1 MKKMSL
7 LAVAAV
13 SVLAVNAMA
22 AKPVASGLKPGES
35 VGAFDVV
42 DVSGPSKGKQLC
54 YRCQYGNSPVV
65 AAFING
71 DPMASAGL
79 VSGLQKVVDAN
90 KDKKLRSF
98 VVYMGGQENK
108 DAIEKIA
115 STKKTSIPLTFLPGG
130 THAADIAN
138 YKISP
143 DAKNTVLLWNRGEVQ
158 ANFVNV
164 DKESLASVEKAAAEM
179 LAK

>member
-1 MKKMSL
+1 MKKMSVLAL
-7 LAVAAV
+7 LAAGM
-13 SVLAVNAMA
+13 LAVGAMA
-22 AKPVASGLKPGES
+22 AKPATSGLKPGET

-42 DVSGPSKGKQLC
+42 DVSGPNKGKQLC
-54 YRCQYGNSPVV
+54 YRCQYGNAPVV

-71 DPMASAGL
+71 DPMESAGL
-79 VSGLQKVVDAN
+79 VAGLQKVVDAN

-98 VVYMGGQENK
+98 VVFMSGQESK
-108 DAIEKIA
+108 DSIEKIA
-115 STKKTSIPLTFLPGG
+115 ATKKTSIPLTFLPGG
-130 THAADIAN
+130 TQAADIAN

-164 DKESLASVEKAAAEM
+164 DKTSIASVEKAAAEM

>member
-1 MKKMSL
+1 MMKMSVLAVAAASL
-7 LAVAAV
+7 LAV
-13 SVLAVNAMA
+13 SAMA
-22 AKPVASGLKPGES
+22 AKPATSGLKPGES

-71 DPMASAGL
+71 DPAESAGL
-79 VSGLQKVVDAN
+79 VSGLQKVVDAH
-90 KDKKLRSF
+90 KDAKLRSF

-108 DAIEKIA
+108 AAIEKLA
-115 STKKTSIPLTFLPGG
+115 AAKKITIPLTFLPGG
-130 THAADIAN
+130 TQAADIAN

-158 ANFVNV
+158 GNFVNV
-164 DKESLASVEKAAAEM
+164 DKDTLASVDKAAAHM
-179 LAK
+179 LGK

>member
-1 MKKMSL
+1 MMKMSVL
-7 LAVAAV
+7 SVAAASLMAVAAI
-13 SVLAVNAMA
+13 A
-22 AKPVASGLKPGES
+22 APTASGLKPGAS

-65 AAFING
+65 AAFVNG
-71 DPMASAGL
+71 DPMESAGL
-79 VSGLQKVVDAN
+79 IAGLQKVVDAH

-108 DAIEKIA
+108 DAIEKVAA
-115 STKKTSIPLTFLPGG
+115 SKKVTIPLTFLPGG
-130 THAADIAN
+130 PQAADIAN

-143 DAKNTVLLWNRGEVQ
+143 DAKNTVLLWNRGQVQ

-164 DKESLASVEKAAAEM
+164 DKASLASVDKAAAEM